1 MANSYQY
8 DPKWQKRHKT
18 RDQKLR
24 AVALPGAFVGY
35 EKLLGLMK
43 DSKTKEVAKDQND
56 KPICPKVDDISV

>member
-18 RDQKLR
+18 KDQKFKMI
-24 AVALPGAFVGY
+24 ALPGAFVGY

-43 DSKTKEVAKDQND
+43 DSKTIEVVRDQND
-56 KPICPKVDDISV
+56 KPVCTKVDDVSF